1 MNMAL
6 RRFGVTVL
14 LLVSIGLGSVVYAQ
28 DSNNNLSSDQLALI
42 DRVVQARTNL
52 KSYTSFA
59 DEASGTEKE
68 TLTFSMLDQSQS
80 FTQEVTWERTDT
92 LVRADGKEYVQ
103 ADITATISKAGL
115 GPSDAVNYTVSAEA
129 RVIDGVIYVNA
140 AYVQP
145 TPNLAELPDGW
156 VIVEDPANTDV
167 YKYLQLDDLLD
178 HSSLYDDADLLK
190 RSVSDVTIET
200 QTSDDGTPVDV
211 ITLVFDQSGL
221 ALALRESQAEGV
233 DPGMVEALYS
243 SLSVDSYQ
251 KVTIVL
257 DADDTPIQF
266 TLAMLVQAVGID
278 AHALAPDEFP
288 DGIGLDMAVEASR
301 TETYRQINEPL
312 EPATVPEKFAN

>member
-1 MNMAL
+1 MLMAL

-14 LLVSIGLGSVVYAQ
+14 LVVSVGLGSVVYAQ
-28 DSNNNLSSDQLALI
+28 EGNNLSSDQLALI

-52 KSYTSFA
+52 KNYTSFF

-80 FTQEVTWERTDT
+80 FTQGVTWERTDT
-92 LVRADGKEYVQ
+92 LVRVDGNQNIQ
-103 ADITATISKAGL
+103 ADITATVTKAGL
-115 GPSDAVNYTVSAEA
+115 GPADAVDYTVSAEA
-129 RVIDGVIYVNA
+129 RVIDGVIYVKV

-145 TPNLAELPDGW
+145 TPNLVELPDGW

-167 YKYLQLDDLLD
+167 YKYLQLEDLLD
-178 HSSLYDDADLLK
+178 HSSLYDNADLLK
-190 RSVSDVTIET
+190 RSVSDVTVEA

-211 ITLVFDQSGL
+211 ITVVFDQDGL

-257 DADDTPIQF
+257 DADDNPVQF

-288 DGIGLDMAVEASR
+288 DGIRLDMTVEASR
-301 TETYRQINEPL
+301 TEAYSRINEPL
-312 EPATVPEKFAN
+312 EPATVPDKFAN

>member
-1 MNMAL
+1 
-6 RRFGVTVL
+6 
-14 LLVSIGLGSVVYAQ
+14 
-28 DSNNNLSSDQLALI
+28 LALI

-52 KSYTSFA
+52 KGYTSFF

-68 TLTFSMLDQSQS
+68 TLTFSMLNQSQS

-103 ADITATISKAGL
+103 ADITATVSKAGL

-129 RVIDGVIYVNA
+129 RVIDGVIYVKA
-140 AYVQP
+140 AYVKP

-156 VIVEDPANTDV
+156 VIVEDPAKTDV
-167 YKYLQLDDLLD
+167 YKYLQLDDLLE

-190 RSVSDVTIET
+190 RSVSDVTIEA
-200 QTSDDGTPVDV
+200 QTSDDGAPVDV
-211 ITLVFDQSGL
+211 ITLVFDQGGL

-233 DPGMVEALYS
+233 EPGMAEALYS
-243 SLSVDSYQ
+243 SLSADSYQ
-251 KVTIVL
+251 KVTIML

-266 TLAMLVQAVGID
+266 SLEMLVQAVGID

-288 DGIGLDMAVEASR
+288 DGIRLDMAVEASR
-301 TETYRQINEPL
+301 TEIYSQINEPL
-312 EPATVPEKFAN
+312 EPATLPEKFAN